1 MRFYKLLLVVPMIA
15 FGFAMDVNAGSCT
28 LYHVPSGQ
36 GRGNGRLLYLSSGA
50 YEKVTKDGCTNMF
63 GTSDCVGDAM
73 VCGDDT
79 LGVATS
85 VGGSGCNA
93 GSKVIVDGGDSQQMG
108 DITVA
113 AGLSVY
119 SCDGRGGSKA
129 DWTRSTSLESFSNS
143 NCADASNFKKG
154 DRYEEFFTKGDR
166 VYYCIY
172 SRYKTSNNNHA
183 CVASYSGAFCYMT
196 KNQSSCYA
204 KKLDY
209 DRQND
214 TCKCKNKDEIYRDG
228 KCIDD
233 PVKKEGDCLARHGIY
248 QENGNCRCR
257 DNWVWNDKGQ
267 CVPSSQCQG
276 PCVIEIN
283 LDNIGNI
290 SNSGNSSNTN
300 ENHNNSHNTNG
311 GADTN
316 PVENK
321 ACTPGTK
328 EDMPNCDFYHNLRDS
343 NGKFYDITGALQC
356 AKECRSDGSGWMHY
370 IKLCDAAKGYNCQQY
385 GDGVGCEKCTK
396 GRSGGGSGGSGSSC
410 RADSRRTTPELRACC
425 NLKSSEA
432 NPDWSAKTCKCVDS
446 TKEFKVLDGEIGAC
460 VAKTD
465 SPAATTPCNCTAAV
479 TVVNTVT
486 SNTCAAASS
495 LVQSSV
501 TNVNMLCPNG
511 QPSASCNS
519 DTLNAYVTTINMA
532 ITDCNAQP
540 ATPAKPVIDEKRLA
554 AAVEAID
561 KYRSGLDVSVW
572 KDEEGNFNTARLVSD
587 SIAGVV
593 LGTAGGLITS
603 SVVKKNQVKSGF
615 EDIMCTIGGQPV
627 GSYGDEIQVGI
638 Q

>member
-15 FGFAMDVNAGSCT
+15 FGFAMDANAATYDCWKVTLPGQADRGANEYLFLNSKSEDYNASSSSCSHCKGDAFVCGHKAGAVMGIGGGIGGNGCYTGVKIVIDGTYTWKDSQHTGRTVFECNREGGNEWYDAGS
-28 LYHVPSGQ
+28 SI
-36 GRGNGRLLYLSSGA
+36 
-50 YEKVTKDGCTNMF
+50 
-63 GTSDCVGDAM
+63 GTS
-73 VCGDDT
+73 
-79 LGVATS
+79 
-85 VGGSGCNA
+85 
-93 GSKVIVDGGDSQQMG
+93 
-108 DITVA
+108 
-113 AGLSVY
+113 
-119 SCDGRGGSKA
+119 
-129 DWTRSTSLESFSNS
+129 FS
-143 NCADASNFKKG
+143 NCADVSDFQKG
-154 DRYEEFFTKGDR
+154 SKYEEMFTEGDR
-166 VYYCIY
+166 VFYCIS
-172 SRYKTSNNNHA
+172 SRKYRAGSGKA
-183 CVASYSGAFCYMT
+183 CVVKWNGAFCYMT
-196 KNQSSCYA
+196 KTQSSCYS

-209 DRQND
+209 DKQND
-214 TCKCKNKDEIYRDG
+214 TCKCKDKNENYIDG
-228 KCIDD
+228 KC
-233 PVKKEGDCLARHGIY
+233 VKDI
-248 QENGNCRCR
+248 N
-257 DNWVWNDKGQ
+257 
-267 CVPSSQCQG
+267 
-276 PCVIEIN
+276 N
-283 LDNIGNI
+283 LDDQKKCAAAGGNWFNGVCKCDAGEWLDESDKHCKPKSECKSVCNSQIVVLSDIGNI

-311 GADTN
+311 GGDTN

-343 NGKFYDITGALQC
+343 NNKFYDITGALQC

-385 GDGVGCEKCTK
+385 EDGVGCEKCTK
-396 GRSGGGSGGSGSSC
+396 GRSGGGSGGGSGSSC
-410 RADSRRTTPELRACC
+410 RATRTTPEGKACC
-425 NLKSSEA
+425 AYPNSVARYNK
-432 NPDWSAKTCKCVDS
+432 DTKGCDCVDT
-446 TKEFKVLDGEIGAC
+446 TKEFKMLDGNVGAC

-540 ATPAKPVIDEKRLA
+540 ATPAKPAIDEKRLA